1 MKKLTVT
8 FKGILIVV
16 GIAVVLFI
24 VAFFVANVYYN
35 QVRKDPVGESESS
48 FWLCTEPYI
57 EIHYNDRGVSQT
69 SFVKANGE
77 TVKVEVYFDTPSG
90 TFTFCAVSHDDGIY
104 IPDDVLMEGAFVYG
118 EDDIRLRVTNDRIF
132 DGEYEG
138 QIIVFER
145 AG

>member
-1 MKKLTVT
+1 MVPLSTLLKKLLK
-8 FKGILIVV
+8 FLC
-16 GIAVVLFI
+16 IAVVLLI
-24 VAFFVANVYYN
+24 AAFFVANVYYN
-35 QVRKDPVGESESS
+35 QVRKDPIGENESS

-57 EIHYNDRGVSQT
+57 EIHYNDRGASQT

-77 TVKVEVYFDTPSG
+77 TVKVEVYFDTLSG
-90 TFTFCAVSHDDGIY
+90 TFTVCAVSHDDAIY

-118 EDDIRLRVTNDRIF
+118 EDDIRIRVTNDRIF

>member
-24 VAFFVANVYYN
+24 AAFFMANVYYN
-35 QVRKDPVGESESS
+35 QVRKDPVGENESG

-138 QIIVFER
+138 QIIVFEL

>member
-1 MKKLTVT
+1 MAALSTLLKKLLK
-8 FKGILIVV
+8 FLC
-16 GIAVVLFI
+16 IAVVLLI
-24 VAFFVANVYYN
+24 AAFFVANIYYN
-35 QVRKDPVGESESS
+35 RDKKDPIGESESG

>member
-1 MKKLTVT
+1 MAALSTLLKKLLK
-8 FKGILIVV
+8 FLC
-16 GIAVVLFI
+16 IAVVLLI
-24 VAFFVANVYYN
+24 AAFFVANIYYN
-35 QVRKDPVGESESS
+35 RDKKDPIGESESS

-57 EIHYNDRGVSQT
+57 EIHYNDRGASQT

-90 TFTFCAVSHDDGIY
+90 TFAVCTVSHDDGIY

>member
-1 MKKLTVT
+1 MAALSTLLKKLLK
-8 FKGILIVV
+8 FLC
-16 GIAVVLFI
+16 IAVVLFI
-24 VAFFVANVYYN
+24 AAFFVANIYYN
-35 QVRKDPVGESESS
+35 RDKKDPIGESESS

>member
-1 MKKLTVT
+1 MAALSTLLKKLLK
-8 FKGILIVV
+8 FLC
-16 GIAVVLFI
+16 IAVVLLI
-24 VAFFVANVYYN
+24 AAFFVANIYYN
-35 QVRKDPVGESESS
+35 RDKKDPIGESESS

-57 EIHYNDRGVSQT
+57 EIHYNDRGASQT

-77 TVKVEVYFDTPSG
+77 TVKVEAYFDTPSG